1 MTSMLENIRIKAGE
15 YLLKKQLG
23 NRKRNVVFRN
33 LSKIKTAGIIFEAIP
48 KENIALVKHFVAEL
62 KKFGITTKALG
73 YANEHRKNLD
83 LIGSSSFT
91 YVCKDDYSFFYD
103 TKDDAVKSFT
113 DEPLDLLVVY
123 CENDLFPLKHI
134 ATLSKA
140 ELKDISFLY
149 RWRNGTE
156 VRTPLYYVSCRTD
169 PISGWCENNLPW
181 LQNILKFRLNHMGSD
196 GSKKV
201 LQLIEDATTPETLA
215 WRQPSL

>member
-48 KENIALVKHFVAEL
+48 KENITLVKHFVAEL

-103 TKDDAVKSFT
+103 TKDDVVKSFT

-140 ELKDISFLY
+140 ELKVGEQGICDEIMDFMIHL
-149 RWRNGTE
+149 
-156 VRTPLYYVSCRTD
+156 P
-169 PISGWCENNLPW
+169 ENKGLPE
-181 LQNILKFRLNHMGSD
+181 LQE
-196 GSKKV
+196 
-201 LQLIEDATTPETLA
+201 QLIRYLSMINKAE
-215 WRQPSL
+215 